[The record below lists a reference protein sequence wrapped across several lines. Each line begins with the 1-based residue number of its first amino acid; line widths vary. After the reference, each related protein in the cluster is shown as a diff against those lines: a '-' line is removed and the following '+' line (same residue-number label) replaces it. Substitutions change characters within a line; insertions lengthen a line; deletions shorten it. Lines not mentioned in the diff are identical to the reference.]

1 VFRLLD
7 IVRDPE
13 TKTLALIMEYVDTS
27 GKSLRQNMKDFTD
40 SDIRFY
46 IHEICRG
53 LDFCH
58 SKGVMHR
65 DIKGG
70 NVMIDPEQRKV
81 RIIDFG
87 LADFYHKRKEYGVR
101 VATRHYKGPELLVDY
116 TTYDYSLDMWSV
128 G

>member
-1 VFRLLD
+1 
-7 IVRDPE
+7 
-13 TKTLALIMEYVDTS
+13 
-27 GKSLRQNMKDFTD
+27 
-40 SDIRFY
+40 
-46 IHEICRG
+46 
-53 LDFCH
+53 
-58 SKGVMHR
+58 
-65 DIKGG
+65 
-70 NVMIDPEQRKV
+70 MIDPEQRKV